1 MDKYYPGL
9 RKSAS
14 NWGEG
19 NAIAWDSGGPLEDA
33 VKDGGLT
40 ATDTPSE
47 AEIVKGLYA
56 LNGDTLDGLAPPLT
70 FKAGQPQKVD
80 CWFTEHVANG
90 SASLVNSG
98 QPTCQSGSSS

>member
-14 NWGEG
+14 NWGEGG

-56 LNGDTLDGLAPPLT
+56 STGTRSMGWLLL
-70 FKAGQPQKVD
+70 
-80 CWFTEHVANG
+80 
-90 SASLVNSG
+90 
-98 QPTCQSGSSS
+98 